1 MFFIWF
7 VIPAF
12 SPIDKPVKQRYDK
25 EADRRTDGHRAYHG
39 DEMSKAAYN
48 LSRHFRA
55 A

>member
-39 DEMSKAAYN
+39 D
-48 LSRHFRA
+48 RQRQIGRA
-55 A
+55 HV